1 VAAGRVV
8 RWCIDVVAGVAETSG
23 WCCVVDLDAVADQL
37 YALPPEQFTAAR
49 TEREK
54 AARASGDRELAAS
67 IRALRR
73 PTVPAWAANL
83 LARTRSGEA
92 ERLLGLGEELRT
104 AYRDLDGSRIRAL
117 SAEQRQLIPVLVGAA
132 ARLAADAGHPLG
144 ADARREVEQTLHA
157 VVADAQA
164 GQRWIRGCLDR
175 PLASTGLAAVT
186 APSGDGTAG
195 GEVVEL
201 GAAAARRG
209 GSGGRSRAAARSG
222 GKADTAGRARSGRGR
237 ASRSGRDV
245 EAERALSA
253 STEARAAAERRLA
266 DAQSAV
272 RAAERRIAEL
282 SSELDR
288 AGREQQAAR
297 ERARTARRELAR
309 ADRAAQLAQRRASRP
324 RPTDD

>member
-1 VAAGRVV
+1 M
-8 RWCIDVVAGVAETSG
+8 
-23 WCCVVDLDAVADQL
+23 DLDAVADQL

-54 AARASGDRELAAS
+54 AARSSGDRELAAS

-73 PTVPAWAANL
+73 PTVPAWAGNL
-83 LARTRSGEA
+83 LARARSGEA

-164 GQRWIRGCLDR
+164 GQRWIRGRLDR
-175 PLASTGLAAVT
+175 PLTSTGLAAVT
-186 APSGDGTAG
+186 TTAGDGAAG

-209 GSGGRSRAAARSG
+209 GSGGRSRAARSG
-222 GKADTAGRARSGRGR
+222 GTADTAAGGRSGRGR

-253 STEARAAAERRLA
+253 STEARAAAERQLA

-324 RPTDD
+324 RPSDD

>member
-1 VAAGRVV
+1 M
-8 RWCIDVVAGVAETSG
+8 
-23 WCCVVDLDAVADQL
+23 DLDAVADQL
-37 YALPPEQFTAAR
+37 YALPPGEFTAAR

-54 AARASGDRELAAS
+54 AARSGGDRELAAS
-67 IRALRR
+67 IHALRR
-73 PTVPAWAANL
+73 PTVPAWAGNL
-83 LARTRSGEA
+83 LARTRSAEV
-92 ERLLGLGEELRT
+92 ERLLVLGEELRS
-104 AYRDLDGSRIRAL
+104 AYRHLDGTRIRAL

-132 ARLAADAGHPLG
+132 ARLADEAGHPLG
-144 ADARREVEQTLHA
+144 AEARREVEQTLHA

-164 GQRWIRGCLDR
+164 GQRWIRGRLDR

-186 APSGDGTAG
+186 APAGDGTAG

-201 GAAAARRG
+201 GAAADRRG
-209 GSGGRSRAAARSG
+209 GSGGRSRTAERSG
-222 GKADTAGRARSGRGR
+222 GKAGTAGRAGSGRGR
-237 ASRSGRDV
+237 PARSGRDV
-245 EAERALSA
+245 EADRALSVR
-253 STEARAAAERRLA
+253 TEARAVAERQLA

-309 ADRAAQLAQRRASRP
+309 ADRAAQIAHRRAARP